1 MHTGHRQRMK
11 HRFKETG
18 LSGFN
23 DINVLE
29 LLLFYAVPRQ
39 DTNPL
44 AHALIERFGG
54 LNEVLEAS
62 MDELMEV
69 PGVGEN
75 VATLLKLFPAVCK
88 RYLTNQHNKKIAYNT
103 VSELKNYIIPLFAFE
118 PEELLY
124 MICMDSGNHITYC
137 QVMSR
142 GSEEA
147 VYADTKKIAQI
158 AITRKANSVVLAHN
172 HPSGIAEPSPSDIAV
187 TKQIRE
193 CLQLCDVELLD
204 HFIVA
209 DDDCISLRKYGYL
222 M

>member
-1 MHTGHRQRMK
+1 MK
-11 HRFKETG
+11 HRFRETG
-18 LSGFN
+18 LTGFD
-23 DINVLE
+23 DINILE

-44 AHALIERFGG
+44 AHTLIERFGG

-62 MDELMEV
+62 MDELMDT

-75 VATLLKLFPAVCK
+75 VAILLKLFPSVCK
-88 RYLTNQHNKKIAYNT
+88 RYLENQRKKKIAYTT
-103 VSELKNYIIPLFAFE
+103 VSELQDYIIPLFAFE

-137 QVMSR
+137 QVISR
-142 GSEEA
+142 GGEDA

-158 AITRKANSVVLAHN
+158 AITRNASSVVLAHN
-172 HPSGIAEPSPSDIAV
+172 HPSGLAEPSPSDIAV
-187 TKQIRE
+187 TKQILE
-193 CLQLCDVELLD
+193 CLRLCDVELLD

-209 DDDCISLRKYGYL
+209 DDDCVSLRKHGYL
-222 M
+222 I